1 MRVWVDITDSAHV
14 LFFAPI
20 VRRLEDR
27 GDIVTVTARRFASA
41 ELVLRRYG
49 IAALVTSQH
58 RGGGAGARAVGLL
71 NRTAQL
77 LGSASSGRFDVAAGS
92 HASDFILANWAL
104 GVPQLT
110 LLDDER
116 LRRANAVNLR
126 LVDRVAVPEAVPPG
140 TLSSLGVPPAKLF
153 RYPGFKE
160 EYYLRDLEIDGG
172 VLDDLGVDRRRVI
185 GVVRPGHGPTR
196 RTPVPDP
203 AAEREER
210 ALRDVVRAL
219 AARRNVT
226 VVLLARDEAQRAR
239 FAALRLPAVV
249 APPGPVDAV
258 SLLAAA
264 DFVLG
269 GGSVMERE
277 AAALGTPAYT
287 LRALPASVIDAA
299 LRDEGRIRRVRTA
312 DAIELRKKDARTLP
326 VTRRD
331 PGLFVD
337 LLVGMA
343 AGGLSVGR
351 FERLV

>member
-1 MRVWVDITDSAHV
+1 MRVWVDITDSSHV

-20 VRRLEDR
+20 VRRLEER
-27 GDIVTVTARRFASA
+27 GDVVTVTARRFASA
-41 ELVLRRYG
+41 EFVLRRYG
-49 IAALVTSQH
+49 IATLVTSQH

-92 HASDFILANWAL
+92 HASDFVLSNWAL

-116 LRRANAVNLR
+116 LRRTNAVNLR
-126 LVDRVAVPEAVPPG
+126 LVDRIAVPEAVPPG
-140 TLSSLGVPPAKLF
+140 TVAALGVPGAKLF
-153 RYPGFKE
+153 RYPGFNE
-160 EYYLRDLEIDGG
+160 EYYLRDLQTDAGA
-172 VLDDLGVDRRRVI
+172 LARLGVDPRQVV
-185 GVVRPGHGPTR
+185 GVVRPGRGPGR
-196 RTPVPDP
+196 RAAGTTPAPDP
-203 AAEREER
+203 EER
-210 ALRDVVRAL
+210 ALDDLVRTL

-239 FAALRLPAVV
+239 FGALRLPAVV
-249 APPGPVDAV
+249 TPAGAVDTV

-269 GGSVMERE
+269 GGGVIERE

-287 LRALPASVIDAA
+287 LRALPASAVDAA
-299 LRDEGRIRRVRTA
+299 LRAEGRVRRARSA
-312 DAIELRKKDARTLP
+312 DDIELRKKDTRTLP
-326 VTRRD
+326 VAHRD
-331 PGLFVD
+331 PGVFVD

-343 AGGLSVGR
+343 AGGCSVGR